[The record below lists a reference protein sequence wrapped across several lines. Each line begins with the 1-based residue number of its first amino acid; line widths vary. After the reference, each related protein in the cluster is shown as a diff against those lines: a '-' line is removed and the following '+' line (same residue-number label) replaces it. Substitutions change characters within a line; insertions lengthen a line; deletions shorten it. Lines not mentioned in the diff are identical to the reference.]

1 MRRLI
6 VVGIGVI
13 TLLWNVVP
21 AGALSPGEC
30 ADLKRQIARSRQMT
44 KTGGLTLTREIES
57 LRHAEE
63 NARNELVRSGC
74 NKKIN
79 AGKPECQAIVAR
91 VHAAAAERRAAEG
104 SWRRS
109 MQAAAAVDVA
119 ALTARYDAECT
130 GTMRSASQP
139 ERKPITRKPKYEAP
153 TADDAKTAAAVILG
167 IGILGTALST
177 RGPRGPSGP
186 GHMPNHRRR

>member
-1 MRRLI
+1 MRKLI
-6 VVGIGVI
+6 LVGFGVL
-13 TLLWNVVP
+13 TLLWETAP
-21 AGALSPGEC
+21 AGALSPSEC
-30 ADLKRQIARSRQMT
+30 AELKRQIARSRQMT
-44 KTGGLTLTREIES
+44 KTGGMTLTREIES
-57 LRHAEE
+57 LRHAEA

-109 MQAAAAVDVA
+109 LQAAAAVDVA

-130 GTMRSASQP
+130 GTTRSASQP
-139 ERKPITRKPKYEAP
+139 ERTPIARKPRHETP
-153 TADDAKTAAAVILG
+153 TAEETRAAVNLMIG
-167 IGILGTALST
+167 IGSMLGGSLN
-177 RGPRGPSGP
+177 RGPRGPSG
-186 GHMPNHRRR
+186 HR

>member
-1 MRRLI
+1 MRKLI
-6 VVGIGVI
+6 MVGVGVLM
-13 TLLWNVVP
+13 LLWEIVP
-21 AGALSPGEC
+21 AGALSPSEC
-30 ADLKRQIARSRQMT
+30 AELKRQIARSRQMK
-44 KTGGLTLTREIES
+44 KTGGMTLTREIES

-74 NKKIN
+74 NKKVN

-104 SWRRS
+104 SWRS
-109 MQAAAAVDVA
+109 SLQAAAAVDEA

-130 GTMRSASQP
+130 GTMRNAKQP
-139 ERKPITRKPKYEAP
+139 GRKPIKPQYEAP
-153 TADDAKTAAAVILG
+153 TDAEAAAATAVIMGLG
-167 IGILGTALST
+167 IFGTALST

-186 GHMPNHRRR
+186 GYMPGHRRR